1 VTTTGTSLILKFD
14 SYLSFLPFGSAEY
27 SLLFIIG
34 LMYLIRVFLALHG
47 EKFSETR
54 IFFMPTIY
62 ALFLLVT
69 YYTTSLLEIYF
80 SFALAA
86 IGILLGAL
94 LSNKARIFEKKG
106 KIYYKRSLA
115 VSTLWTVLF
124 GVNLLTPLYYPQ
136 YYYPAVFSVL
146 LVILTGMIVGQAF
159 RILGKFKK
167 YEKTKKIGDLS

>member
-1 VTTTGTSLILKFD
+1 
-14 SYLSFLPFGSAEY
+14 
-27 SLLFIIG
+27 
-34 LMYLIRVFLALHG
+34 
-47 EKFSETR
+47 
-54 IFFMPTIY
+54 MPTIY